1 MCLLFCLAESISIL
15 NRCKG
20 WIITMKDEYRL
31 PRLLLGC
38 SVVVPSNSKS
48 SSSQSYNGNSILNS
62 YLLIVLAA
70 LLLAL
75 LCALDL
81 RAIIR
86 SVLRYNTRFPLE
98 STEAATSHLAS
109 NGLDKGELK
118 KIAVMVYEP
127 GMRTF
132 SATDCPICL
141 GEFEQGEK
149 LRMLPRC
156 NHGFHVKCIDEWFS
170 SHSSCPTCRQPLV
183 LHDVESKT

>member
-1 MCLLFCLAESISIL
+1 
-15 NRCKG
+15 
-20 WIITMKDEYRL
+20 MKDEYRL